1 MQFTIK
7 KSIYKTY
14 KHIKLLFYN
23 VLIHLLRK
31 FNKNVNSIVN
41 NIHLRFNWLIK
52 LFIFSFICLFFKSC
66 NSNKDEVLA
75 RVGDKYLYKSDIK
88 IDSFENDEDFILRTK
103 IEIVLCLQN
112 NVVTKIFEGYESL
125 IKDTKESLDEKEIK
139 N

>member
-23 VLIHLLRK
+23 VLIDLLRK

-52 LFIFSFICLFFKSC
+52 LFLFLLFFLVAIQKRWSF
-66 NSNKDEVLA
+66 A
-75 RVGDKYLYKSDIK
+75 RVEINIYINLNKK
-88 IDSFENDEDFILRTK
+88 IILLKMRR
-103 IEIVLCLQN
+103 
-112 NVVTKIFEGYESL
+112 
-125 IKDTKESLDEKEIK
+125 
-139 N
+139 